1 MNRTRYAAPLLAG
14 LIGMGLVS
22 ASVADEIVSIAFIG
36 EDGSDAYKGAEMG
49 LEEINRAG
57 GFLGYE
63 FSLDVVASH
72 DDIADDAIAVVVTSD
87 GDDAGSVADGF
98 PALAVFNTGSD
109 DDALRE
115 ACRDNLFS
123 IMPSASMRQ
132 DALEQWHQQAD
143 DHDIAAVAHHHAF
156 RRYSSGDL
164 NGRFVEAYDE
174 PMTER
179 AWTAFVAL
187 RMVGDGV
194 TRTASRE
201 ADTLIQ
207 HLKDLESF
215 DASKGQ
221 PLSFR
226 ENGQLRQPLWIVQDD
241 SVIGEAPVDGVVDP
255 DDLDTLGNISCA
267 D

>member
-1 MNRTRYAAPLLAG
+1 MSRIRYAAPLLAG
-14 LIGMGLVS
+14 LVGFGLAS
-22 ASVADEIVSIAFIG
+22 ASVADEVVSIAFIG
-36 EDGSDAYKGAEMG
+36 EHGTDAHKGAEMG

-72 DDIADDAIAVVVTSD
+72 DAIADDAIAVVVT
-87 GDDAGSVADGF
+87 ADGEAAAGVAEAF
-98 PALAVFNTGSD
+98 PALTIFNTGSD
-109 DDALRE
+109 DDALRA
-115 ACRDNLFS
+115 ACRGNLFS
-123 IMPSASMRQ
+123 IIPSASMRQ
-132 DALEQWHQQAD
+132 DAIAQWQQQAD
-143 DHDIAAVAHHHAF
+143 DQDITAVAHHHRF

-164 NGRFVEAYDE
+164 NGRFVDAYDE

-179 AWTAFVAL
+179 AWTAFVAV

-194 TRTASRE
+194 TRTSSRE
-201 ADTLIQ
+201 PDALIQ

-226 ENGQLRQPLWIVQDD
+226 ENGQLRQPLWIVHDD
-241 SVIGEAPVDGVVDP
+241 DVIGESPVDGVVDP
-255 DDLDTLGNISCA
+255 DDLDTLGDVSCA
-267 D
+267 K